1 MYPKFLQAYQPV
13 GPARAGPAKS
23 DGTVL
28 TSSWPLPSTK
38 PWTHRKEPLH
48 EYRIP
53 RSISCVLPQSPLRPP
68 LSHGLPH
75 GVGSVL
81 LPYISPW
88 SPNSWISN
96 PAVRITSCVLG
107 PRTAV
112 SGSFSGRWARYYL
125 LPRGGCEDETNA
137 VRCPEPRLAHSKR
150 LLRVHWYGYYWS
162 TALQLSSTHSLSLCG
177 VLAAR
182 ERIVILPMD
191 EKDFE

>member
-1 MYPKFLQAYQPV
+1 MWKLKCFLPVGLSLRLIVLYPKFLQAYQPV

-107 PRTAV
+107 P
-112 SGSFSGRWARYYL
+112 G
-125 LPRGGCEDETNA
+125 
-137 VRCPEPRLAHSKR
+137 
-150 LLRVHWYGYYWS
+150 
-162 TALQLSSTHSLSLCG
+162 TALCQVRFQADGHVTTYFLGG
-177 VLAAR
+177 VVRMKRML
-182 ERIVILPMD
+182 
-191 EKDFE
+191 